1 MALKACPTCHSSLQ
15 PPFIAC
21 DYCSW
26 TAAGRSSSGNSKFD
40 PVEAERNAFLVAQAR
55 QHYVDSG
62 PIPET
67 LTDQQ
72 WYNVCKFWPFVAVHC
87 KRPRPAAGPDHPL
100 DATAR
105 QGPLTRILPIPK
117 APNRVENQGELI
129 E

>member
-1 MALKACPTCHSSLQ
+1 MRNCPTCRSSLRA
-15 PPFIAC
+15 PFISC

-26 TAAGRSSSGNSKFD
+26 TATGQRNSVQPGTEEGERS
-40 PVEAERNAFLVAQAR
+40 AQLVAEAR
-55 QHYVDSG
+55 RHYLDSG
-62 PIPET
+62 PIDND
-67 LTDQQ
+67 LTEQQ

-87 KRPRPAAGPDHPL
+87 KRARPNVGPDHPL

-105 QGPLTRILPIPK
+105 EGPLTRLLPIPK